1 MQLGS
6 KEFMVVINCTRPCWV
21 RSQVTK
27 CRSRVLM
34 LTTHNQGTN
43 RDAIIVR
50 NSMFRLRINV
60 SVIAPKHPYNTRLQ
74 SKIMSDS
81 DSSSQDSRSELAEL
95 KAQMK

>member
-21 RSQVTK
+21 P
-27 CRSRVLM
+27 
-34 LTTHNQGTN
+34 
-43 RDAIIVR
+43 
-50 NSMFRLRINV
+50 
-60 SVIAPKHPYNTRLQ
+60 VIAPKHPYNTRLQ

-95 KAQMK
+95 KAQMKEMTKMIQGLQKA